1 MTNNQKR
8 WLLFL
13 IAIPLLIAII
23 FIDYANHL
31 AINLVVLTIALM
43 GTHEMSL
50 MLNKAGFPVP
60 VKTLTAASSI
70 LPIATYLVVIGVLP
84 EQSLTLIAFSVCA
97 IIMIVPIFTMSGDG
111 FSKVIPTA
119 AGSILALIYP
129 GFFLTYIVRF
139 TGFQHSTLVIIMF
152 TLTVYLNDSF
162 AWFVGNLLGRNSR
175 KVFAVSP
182 NKSMAGFIGG
192 IIASLFVTI
201 SGGILYPQVFT
212 GPLYIMI
219 ILGFI
224 AGCTTILGDLVES
237 GFKRSS
243 GVKDSGTI
251 VMGRGGLL
259 DSIDSLLL
267 TAPVFYY
274 LLKMTAL

>member
-31 AINLVVLTIALM
+31 AINLAVLAIALM
-43 GTHEMSL
+43 GTHEMCL
-50 MLNKAGFPVP
+50 MLNKAGYPVA
-60 VKTLTAASSI
+60 VGSLTAASTI
-70 LPIATYLVVIGVLP
+70 LPIATYLVVMGVLP
-84 EQSLTLIAFSVCA
+84 EQSLALIAFTVSAV
-97 IIMIVPIFTMSGDG
+97 ILVIPIFTMSSDG
-111 FSKVIPTA
+111 FSKVIPTV
-119 AGSILALIYP
+119 AGSILALVYP

-139 TGFQHSTLVIIMF
+139 SGFQYSTHVIIMF
-152 TLTVYLNDSF
+152 MLTVYLNDSF
-162 AWFVGNLLGRNSR
+162 AWFVGNLFGRNSR
-175 KVFAVSP
+175 KVFVVSP
-182 NKSMAGFIGG
+182 NKSMVGFIGG
-192 IIASLFVTI
+192 IAASLFVTI

-219 ILGFI
+219 ILGFV
-224 AGCTTILGDLVES
+224 AGCTTILGDLIES
-237 GFKRSS
+237 GIKRSS